1 MRIVV
6 VAILGSIG
14 GLIVGG
20 TLGLLAGIA
29 WINIFKPSQFEGYA
43 STMVAFVVIP
53 FELSSAVSSAPYGL
67 ALLHPAHGFAL
78 SVTPL
83 TPT

>member
-20 TLGLLAGIA
+20 TLGLLTGIA
-29 WINIFKPSQFEGYA
+29 WINIFKPSEFEGYA
-43 STMVAFVVIP
+43 SMMVAFVVTP
-53 FELSSAVSSAPYGL
+53 FGAVMGGL
-67 ALLHPAHGFAL
+67 IGAIWAGTAAYRARLRIERDTTD
-78 SVTPL
+78 ST
-83 TPT
+83 